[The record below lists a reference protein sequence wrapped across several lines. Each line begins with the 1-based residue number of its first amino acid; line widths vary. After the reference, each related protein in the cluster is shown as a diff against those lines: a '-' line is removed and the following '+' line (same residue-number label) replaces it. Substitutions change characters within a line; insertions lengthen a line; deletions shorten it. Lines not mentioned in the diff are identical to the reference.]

1 MDATLPLIPFI
12 IPMQTSDNNKRIA
25 KNTLLLY
32 VRMLFTM
39 AVSLFTSR
47 VILNTLGVEDYGTY
61 NVVGGIV
68 TMFSVLSGSL
78 SASISRFITFELG
91 RGNIQ
96 RLKTVFSTGVNI
108 QLGMSLFIV
117 LIAEVVGVWFLN
129 AKMNIPSD
137 RLVAANWVF
146 QCAILTFV
154 LNLLSV
160 PYNAAIIAHEKM
172 SVFAYISVVE
182 VTLKL
187 IIVYMLTISP
197 FDRLKT
203 YAVLLLCVGAIIRF
217 IYGYYCK
224 RHFEE
229 CTYHFIL
236 DKPVLKEMTG
246 FAGWN
251 FLGNGAYMLNTQGVN
266 ILMNLYFGVAV
277 NAARG
282 VATQV
287 DAALKQ
293 FVNNF
298 TTAVNPQITKSYAQG
313 DLEYMH
319 KLVCRSAK
327 FSAFL
332 MMFFAVPI
340 ILETNT
346 ILTIWLKTVPD
357 YAVIFLQWIIISSFM
372 DTVLANSL
380 VTSMFATGKIKRY
393 QIIVTTVG
401 CLVFPLSWIAF
412 KLGFE
417 PQVGYILYFIIYTI
431 LLFVRLYLLKDMVK
445 LPVMMYVREVLLKVI
460 LVMCISFVLPMA
472 LRLSMQEGWLR
483 LITICA
489 IGTIIT
495 ALVEFRI
502 GLTTNERL
510 FVTEKLKKIKIIQE
524 LKSKYLKM
532 KDLLT
537 ISGGGKNRSLPLHFL
552 CFLFV
557 LQQASV

>member
-1 MDATLPLIPFI
+1 MSN
-12 IPMQTSDNNKRIA
+12 QTSDNNKRIA

-47 VILNTLGVEDYGTY
+47 VILNTLGVEDYGIN

-78 SASISRFITFELG
+78 SSSISRFITFELG
-91 RGNIQ
+91 KGNIE
-96 RLKTVFSTGVNI
+96 RLKTIFSTGVNI
-108 QLGMSLFIV
+108 QLGMSV
-117 LIAEVVGVWFLN
+117 LIIIIAEAVGIWFLN
-129 AKMNIPSD
+129 AKMNIPTD
-137 RLVAANWVF
+137 RMVAANWVF

-172 SVFAYISVVE
+172 SAFAYISVVE
-182 VTLKL
+182 VSLKL
-187 IIVYMLTISP
+187 IIVYMLMISP
-197 FDRLKT
+197 FDRLET
-203 YAVLLLCVGAIIRF
+203 YAVLLLLVGAVIRF

-229 CTYHFIL
+229 CTYHFVF

-282 VATQV
+282 IATQV

-313 DLEYMH
+313 DLDYMH

-445 LPVMMYVREVLLKVI
+445 LPVMMYIREVLYKLAPIIVVGFAIPGI
-460 LVMCISFVLPMA
+460 LILTMDA
-472 LRLSMQEGWLR
+472 GWLR
-483 LITICA
+483 LILVCLLSVLV
-489 IGTIIT
+489 T
-495 ALVEFRI
+495 AASEYFI
-502 GLTTNERL
+502 GLSNKEKN
-510 FVTEKLKKIKIIQE
+510 FVAEKIKLVIGKI
-524 LKSKYLKM
+524 KSKWE
-532 KDLLT
+532 
-537 ISGGGKNRSLPLHFL
+537 
-552 CFLFV
+552 
-557 LQQASV
+557 

>member
-1 MDATLPLIPFI
+1 MSN
-12 IPMQTSDNNKRIA
+12 QTSDNNKRIA

-32 VRMLFTM
+32 VRMLLTM

-47 VILNTLGVEDYGTY
+47 VILNTLGVEDYGIN

-78 SASISRFITFELG
+78 SSSISRFITFELG
-91 RGNIQ
+91 KGNIE
-96 RLKTVFSTGVNI
+96 RLKTIFSTGVNI
-108 QLGMSLFIV
+108 QLGMSV
-117 LIAEVVGVWFLN
+117 LIIIIAEAVGIWFLN
-129 AKMNIPSD
+129 TKMNIPTD
-137 RLVAANWVF
+137 RMVAANWVF

-160 PYNAAIIAHEKM
+160 PYNAAIITHEKM
-172 SVFAYISVVE
+172 SAFAYISVVE
-182 VTLKL
+182 VSLKL
-187 IIVYMLTISP
+187 IIVYMLMISP
-197 FDRLKT
+197 FDRLET
-203 YAVLLLCVGAIIRF
+203 YAVLLLLVGAVIRF

-229 CTYHFIL
+229 CTYHFVF

-266 ILMNLYFGVAV
+266 ILMSLYFGVAV

-282 VATQV
+282 IATQV

-313 DLEYMH
+313 DLDYMH

-393 QIIVTTVG
+393 QIIVTTIG
-401 CLVFPLSWIAF
+401 CWVFPLSWIAF

-445 LPVMMYVREVLLKVI
+445 LPVMMYIREVLYKLAPVI
-460 LVMCISFVLPMA
+460 VVGFAIPGILILTMDA
-472 LRLSMQEGWLR
+472 GWLR
-483 LITICA
+483 LILVCLLSVLV
-489 IGTIIT
+489 T
-495 ALVEFRI
+495 AASEYFI
-502 GLTTNERL
+502 GLSNKEKD
-510 FVTEKLKKIKIIQE
+510 FVAEKIKLVI
-524 LKSKYLKM
+524 
-532 KDLLT
+532 
-537 ISGGGKNRSLPLHFL
+537 GKIKK
-552 CFLFV
+552 
-557 LQQASV
+557 

>member
-1 MDATLPLIPFI
+1 MSN
-12 IPMQTSDNNKRIA
+12 QTSDNNKRIA

-47 VILNTLGVEDYGTY
+47 VILNTLGVEDYGIN

-78 SASISRFITFELG
+78 SSSISRFITFELG
-91 RGNIQ
+91 KGNIE
-96 RLKTVFSTGVNI
+96 RLKTIFSTGVNI
-108 QLGMSLFIV
+108 QLGMSV
-117 LIAEVVGVWFLN
+117 LIIIIAEAVGIWFLN
-129 AKMNIPSD
+129 AKMNIPAD
-137 RLVAANWVF
+137 RMVAANWVF

-172 SVFAYISVVE
+172 SAFAYISVVE

-187 IIVYMLTISP
+187 IIVYMLSISP

-203 YAVLLLCVGAIIRF
+203 YAVLLLCVGAVIRF

-229 CTYHFIL
+229 CTYHFVF

-246 FAGWN
+246 FARWN

-282 VATQV
+282 IATQV

-313 DLEYMH
+313 DLAYMH

-332 MMFFAVPI
+332 MLFFAIPI
-340 ILETNT
+340 LLETQS
-346 ILTIWLKTVPD
+346 ILTIWLKTVPE
-357 YAVIFLQWIIISSFM
+357 YAAIFLQLIIISSFV

-393 QIIVTTVG
+393 QIIVTTIG
-401 CLVFPLSWIAF
+401 CLVFPFSWIAF
-412 KLGFE
+412 QLGFQPE
-417 PQVGYILYFIIYTI
+417 IAYVLYFIIYTV
-431 LLFVRLYLLKDMVK
+431 LLGVRLYLLKDMVK
-445 LPVMMYVREVLLKVI
+445 LPVMMYVREVLYR
-460 LVMCISFVLPMA
+460 VLPVMIICFIIPMMI
-472 LRLSMQEGWLR
+472 RYSMQEGWMR
-483 LITICA
+483 LILLCLVSTIV
-489 IGTIIT
+489 T
-495 ALVEFRI
+495 AVVEYSI
-502 GLTTNERL
+502 GLTKNERK
-510 FVTEKLKKIKIIQE
+510 FIVGKINNKNI
-524 LKSKYLKM
+524 KDKYLKM
-532 KDLLT
+532 KELLT
-537 ISGGGKNRSLPLHFL
+537 KMGGVKTDNFYQYPCAFCL
-552 CFLFV
+552 CYNKQV
-557 LQQASV
+557 INNKQEAWR

>member
-1 MDATLPLIPFI
+1 MST
-12 IPMQTSDNNKRIA
+12 QSNNNKRIA
-25 KNTLLLY
+25 KNTMLLY
-32 VRMLFTM
+32 IRMMFTM

-47 VILNTLGVEDYGTY
+47 VILNTLGVEDYGIN

-78 SASISRFITFELG
+78 SSSISRFITFELG
-91 RGNIQ
+91 KNNID
-96 RLKTVFSTGVNI
+96 RLKAVFSTGVNI
-108 QLGMSLFIV
+108 QLGMSLLVIV
-117 LIAEVVGVWFLN
+117 LAEAVGIWFLN
-129 AKMNIPSD
+129 TQMNIPAE
-137 RLVAANWVF
+137 RLDAANWVF

-172 SVFAYISVVE
+172 SAFAYISVVE

-187 IIVYMLTISP
+187 VIVYMLTISP

-203 YAVLLLCVGAIIRF
+203 YAVLFLCVGAVIRF
-217 IYGYYCK
+217 IYGFYCK

-229 CTYHFIL
+229 CTYHLVF
-236 DKPVLKEMTG
+236 DKPLLKEMTG

-266 ILMNLYFGVAV
+266 ILMNMYFGVAV

-332 MMFFAVPI
+332 MIFFAVPI
-340 ILETNT
+340 ILETDT
-346 ILTIWLKTVPD
+346 ILTIWLKNPPA
-357 YAVIFLQWIIISSFM
+357 YAAVFLQWIMISSFA
-372 DTVLANSL
+372 DTVLANAL
-380 VTSMFATGKIKRY
+380 VTSMLATGKIKRY
-393 QIIVTTVG
+393 QIIVTTIG
-401 CLVFPLSWIAF
+401 CVVFPLSWIAF
-412 KLGFE
+412 AMGLP
-417 PQVGYILYFIIYTI
+417 PQTGYVIYFLIYSILIY
-431 LLFVRLYLLKDMVK
+431 VRLYLLKDMIKMPVRLYMTK
-445 LPVMMYVREVLLKVI
+445 VIAKVLPVLLVSFLIPGLTHFFMSQGWVRLLAVCIIGLVVIVPTEYYMGLNKNERAFFLDKMKKVI
-460 LVMCISFVLPMA
+460 
-472 LRLSMQEGWLR
+472 
-483 LITICA
+483 
-489 IGTIIT
+489 
-495 ALVEFRI
+495 
-502 GLTTNERL
+502 N
-510 FVTEKLKKIKIIQE
+510 KIK
-524 LKSKYLKM
+524 
-532 KDLLT
+532 
-537 ISGGGKNRSLPLHFL
+537 
-552 CFLFV
+552 
-557 LQQASV
+557 

>member
-1 MDATLPLIPFI
+1 MSN
-12 IPMQTSDNNKRIA
+12 QTSDNNKRIA

-47 VILNTLGVEDYGTY
+47 VILNTLGVEDYGIN

-78 SASISRFITFELG
+78 SSSISRFITFELG
-91 RGNIQ
+91 KGNIE
-96 RLKTVFSTGVNI
+96 RLKTIFSTGVNI
-108 QLGMSLFIV
+108 QLGMSV
-117 LIAEVVGVWFLN
+117 LIIIIAEAVGIWFLN
-129 AKMNIPSD
+129 TKMNIPTD
-137 RLVAANWVF
+137 RMVAANWVF

-172 SVFAYISVVE
+172 SAFAYISVVE
-182 VTLKL
+182 VSLKL
-187 IIVYMLTISP
+187 IIVYMLMISP
-197 FDRLKT
+197 FDRLET
-203 YAVLLLCVGAIIRF
+203 YAVLLLLVGAVIRF

-229 CTYHFIL
+229 CTYHFVF
-236 DKPVLKEMTG
+236 DTPVLKEMTG

-282 VATQV
+282 IATQV

-313 DLEYMH
+313 DLDYMH

-445 LPVMMYVREVLLKVI
+445 LPVMMYIREVLYKLAPIIVVGFSIPGI
-460 LVMCISFVLPMA
+460 LILTMDA
-472 LRLSMQEGWLR
+472 GWLR
-483 LITICA
+483 LILVCLLSVLV
-489 IGTIIT
+489 T
-495 ALVEFRI
+495 AASEYFI
-502 GLTTNERL
+502 GLSNKEKN
-510 FVTEKLKKIKIIQE
+510 FVAEKIKLVI
-524 LKSKYLKM
+524 
-532 KDLLT
+532 
-537 ISGGGKNRSLPLHFL
+537 GKIKK
-552 CFLFV
+552 
-557 LQQASV
+557 

>member
-1 MDATLPLIPFI
+1 MSN
-12 IPMQTSDNNKRIA
+12 QTSDNNKRIA

-47 VILNTLGVEDYGTY
+47 VILNTLGVEDYGIN

-78 SASISRFITFELG
+78 SSSISRFITFELG
-91 RGNIQ
+91 KGNIE
-96 RLKTVFSTGVNI
+96 RLKTIFSTGVNI
-108 QLGMSLFIV
+108 QLGMSV
-117 LIAEVVGVWFLN
+117 LIIIIAEAVGIWFLN
-129 AKMNIPSD
+129 TKMNIPTD
-137 RLVAANWVF
+137 RMVAANWVF

-172 SVFAYISVVE
+172 SAFAYISVVE
-182 VTLKL
+182 VSLKL
-187 IIVYMLTISP
+187 IIVYMLMISP
-197 FDRLKT
+197 FDRLET
-203 YAVLLLCVGAIIRF
+203 YAVLLLLVGAVIRF

-229 CTYHFIL
+229 CTYHFVF

-282 VATQV
+282 IATQV

-313 DLEYMH
+313 DLDYMH

-393 QIIVTTVG
+393 QIIVTTIG

-445 LPVMMYVREVLLKVI
+445 LPVMMYIREVLYKLAPVI
-460 LVMCISFVLPMA
+460 VVGFAIPGILILTMDA
-472 LRLSMQEGWLR
+472 GWLR
-483 LITICA
+483 LILVCLLSVLV
-489 IGTIIT
+489 T
-495 ALVEFRI
+495 AASEYFI
-502 GLTTNERL
+502 GLSNKEKD
-510 FVTEKLKKIKIIQE
+510 FVAEKIKLVI
-524 LKSKYLKM
+524 
-532 KDLLT
+532 
-537 ISGGGKNRSLPLHFL
+537 GKIKK
-552 CFLFV
+552 
-557 LQQASV
+557 

>member
-1 MDATLPLIPFI
+1 MSN
-12 IPMQTSDNNKRIA
+12 QTSDNNKRIA

-47 VILNTLGVEDYGTY
+47 VILNTLGVEDYGIN

-78 SASISRFITFELG
+78 SSSISRFITFELG
-91 RGNIQ
+91 KGNIE
-96 RLKTVFSTGVNI
+96 RLKTIFSTGINI
-108 QLGMSLFIV
+108 QLGMSV
-117 LIAEVVGVWFLN
+117 LIIIIAEAVGIWFLN
-129 AKMNIPSD
+129 TKMNIPTD
-137 RLVAANWVF
+137 RMVAANWVF

-172 SVFAYISVVE
+172 SAFAYISVVE
-182 VTLKL
+182 VSLKL
-187 IIVYMLTISP
+187 IIVYMLMISP
-197 FDRLKT
+197 FDRLET
-203 YAVLLLCVGAIIRF
+203 YAVLLLLVGAVIRF

-229 CTYHFIL
+229 CTYHFVF

-246 FAGWN
+246 FVGWN

-282 VATQV
+282 IATQV

-298 TTAVNPQITKSYAQG
+298 TTAVNPQIIKSYAQG
-313 DLEYMH
+313 DLAYMH

-332 MMFFAVPI
+332 MLFFAIPI
-340 ILETNT
+340 LLETQS
-346 ILTIWLKTVPD
+346 ILTIWLKTVPE
-357 YAVIFLQWIIISSFM
+357 YAAIFLQLIIISSFV

-380 VTSMFATGKIKRY
+380 VTSMFATGNIKRY
-393 QIIVTTVG
+393 QIIVTTIG
-401 CLVFPLSWIAF
+401 CLVFPFSWIAF
-412 KLGFE
+412 QLGFQPE
-417 PQVGYILYFIIYTI
+417 IAYVLYFIIYTV
-431 LLFVRLYLLKDMVK
+431 LLGVRLYLLKDMVK
-445 LPVMMYVREVLLKVI
+445 LPVMMYVREVLYR
-460 LVMCISFVLPMA
+460 VLPVMIICFIIPMMI
-472 LRLSMQEGWLR
+472 RYSMQEGWMR
-483 LITICA
+483 LILLCLVSTIV
-489 IGTIIT
+489 T
-495 ALVEFRI
+495 AVVEYSI
-502 GLTTNERL
+502 GLTKNERK
-510 FVTEKLKKIKIIQE
+510 FIVGKINNKNI
-524 LKSKYLKM
+524 KDKYLKM
-532 KDLLT
+532 KELLT
-537 ISGGGKNRSLPLHFL
+537 KMGGVKTDNFYQYPCAFCL
-552 CFLFV
+552 CYNKQV
-557 LQQASV
+557 YNYKQEAWR

>member
-1 MDATLPLIPFI
+1 MTN
-12 IPMQTSDNNKRIA
+12 QTSVNNKRIA

-47 VILNTLGVEDYGTY
+47 VILNTLGVEDYGIY

-91 RGNIQ
+91 KGNFE
-96 RLKTVFSTGVNI
+96 RLKTIFSTGVNI
-108 QLGMSLFIV
+108 QIGMSV
-117 LIAEVVGVWFLN
+117 LIIAIAEVVGIWFLN
-129 AKMNIPSD
+129 TKMNIPPE
-137 RLVAANWVF
+137 RMLAANWVF
-146 QCAILTFV
+146 QCAIFTFV

-172 SVFAYISVVE
+172 SAFAYISVIE

-187 IIVYMLTISP
+187 IIVYMLLISP
-197 FDRLKT
+197 FDRLET
-203 YAVLLLCVGAIIRF
+203 YAVLLLLVGATIRF

-229 CTYHFIL
+229 CTYHFVI
-236 DKPVLKEMTG
+236 DKPILKEMTG

-282 VATQV
+282 IATQV
-287 DAALKQ
+287 DATLKQ

-313 DLEYMH
+313 DFDYMH

-332 MMFFAVPI
+332 MMFFAIPI
-340 ILETNT
+340 ILETQS
-346 ILTIWLKTVPD
+346 ILTIWLKTVPE
-357 YAVIFLQWIIISSFM
+357 YAAVFLQLIIISSFV

-380 VTSMFATGKIKRY
+380 VTSMFATGDIKRY
-393 QIIVTTVG
+393 QVIVTTVG
-401 CLVFPLSWIAF
+401 CLVFPFSWIAF
-412 KLGFE
+412 KLGYPPE
-417 PQVGYILYFIIYTI
+417 ISYILYFIIYTI
-431 LLFVRLYLLKDMVK
+431 LLGVRLYLLKDMVK
-445 LPVMMYVREVLLKVI
+445 LPFMMYVRDVLYRVI
-460 LVMCISFVLPMA
+460 PVMGISFMIPMVI
-472 LRLSMQEGWLR
+472 RFSMQEGWKR
-483 LITICA
+483 LVLLCLVSTIVTA
-489 IGTIIT
+489 I
-495 ALVEFRI
+495 VEFRI
-502 GLTTNERL
+502 GLTKDERA
-510 FVTEKLKKIKIIQE
+510 FIYNKVKEIAKK
-524 LKSKYLKM
+524 
-532 KDLLT
+532 
-537 ISGGGKNRSLPLHFL
+537 
-552 CFLFV
+552 
-557 LQQASV
+557 

>member
-1 MDATLPLIPFI
+1 MSN
-12 IPMQTSDNNKRIA
+12 QTSDNNKRIA

-47 VILNTLGVEDYGTY
+47 VILNTLGVEDYGIN

-78 SASISRFITFELG
+78 SSSISRFITFELG
-91 RGNIQ
+91 KGNIE
-96 RLKTVFSTGVNI
+96 RLKTIFSTGVNI
-108 QLGMSLFIV
+108 QLGMSV
-117 LIAEVVGVWFLN
+117 LIIIIAEAVGIWFLN
-129 AKMNIPSD
+129 TKMNIPTD
-137 RLVAANWVF
+137 RMVAANWVF

-172 SVFAYISVVE
+172 SAFAYISVVE
-182 VTLKL
+182 VSLKL
-187 IIVYMLTISP
+187 IIVYMLMISP
-197 FDRLKT
+197 FDRLET
-203 YAVLLLCVGAIIRF
+203 YAVLLLLVGAVIRF

-229 CTYHFIL
+229 CTYHFVF

-282 VATQV
+282 IATQV

-313 DLEYMH
+313 DLDYMH

-445 LPVMMYVREVLLKVI
+445 LPVMVYIREVLYKLAPIIVVGFAIPGI
-460 LVMCISFVLPMA
+460 LILTMDA
-472 LRLSMQEGWLR
+472 GWLR
-483 LITICA
+483 LILVCLLSVLV
-489 IGTIIT
+489 T
-495 ALVEFRI
+495 AASEYFI
-502 GLTTNERL
+502 GLSNKEKN
-510 FVTEKLKKIKIIQE
+510 FVAEKIKLVIGKI
-524 LKSKYLKM
+524 KSKWE
-532 KDLLT
+532 
-537 ISGGGKNRSLPLHFL
+537 
-552 CFLFV
+552 
-557 LQQASV
+557 

>member
-1 MDATLPLIPFI
+1 MSN
-12 IPMQTSDNNKRIA
+12 QTSDNNKRIA

-47 VILNTLGVEDYGTY
+47 VILNTLGVEDYGIN

-78 SASISRFITFELG
+78 SSSISRFITFELG
-91 RGNIQ
+91 KGNIE
-96 RLKTVFSTGVNI
+96 RLKTIFSTGVNI
-108 QLGMSLFIV
+108 QLGMSV
-117 LIAEVVGVWFLN
+117 LIIIIAEAVGIWFLN
-129 AKMNIPSD
+129 TKMNIPTD
-137 RLVAANWVF
+137 RMVAANWVF
-146 QCAILTFV
+146 QCAIFTFV

-172 SVFAYISVVE
+172 SAFAYISVVE
-182 VTLKL
+182 VSLKL
-187 IIVYMLTISP
+187 IIVYMLMISP
-197 FDRLKT
+197 FDRLET
-203 YAVLLLCVGAIIRF
+203 YAVLLLLVGAVIRF

-229 CTYHFIL
+229 CTYHFVF

-282 VATQV
+282 IATQV

-313 DLEYMH
+313 DLDYMH

-445 LPVMMYVREVLLKVI
+445 LPVMMYIREVLYKLAPIIVVGFAIPGI
-460 LVMCISFVLPMA
+460 LILTMDA
-472 LRLSMQEGWLR
+472 GWLR
-483 LITICA
+483 LILVCLLSVLV
-489 IGTIIT
+489 T
-495 ALVEFRI
+495 AASEYFI
-502 GLTTNERL
+502 GLSNKEKN
-510 FVTEKLKKIKIIQE
+510 FVAEKIKLVIGKI
-524 LKSKYLKM
+524 KSKWE
-532 KDLLT
+532 
-537 ISGGGKNRSLPLHFL
+537 
-552 CFLFV
+552 
-557 LQQASV
+557 

>member
-1 MDATLPLIPFI
+1 MSN
-12 IPMQTSDNNKRIA
+12 QTSDNNKRIA

-47 VILNTLGVEDYGTY
+47 VILNTLGVEDYGIN

-78 SASISRFITFELG
+78 SSSISRFITFELG
-91 RGNIQ
+91 KGNIE
-96 RLKTVFSTGVNI
+96 RLKTIFSTGVNI
-108 QLGMSLFIV
+108 QLGMSV
-117 LIAEVVGVWFLN
+117 LIIIIAEAVGIWFLN
-129 AKMNIPSD
+129 TKMNIPTD
-137 RLVAANWVF
+137 RMVAANWVF

-172 SVFAYISVVE
+172 SAFAYISVVE
-182 VTLKL
+182 VSLKL
-187 IIVYMLTISP
+187 IIVYMLMISP
-197 FDRLKT
+197 FDRLET
-203 YAVLLLCVGAIIRF
+203 YAVLLLLVGAVIRF

-229 CTYHFIL
+229 CTYHFVF

-282 VATQV
+282 IATQV

-313 DLEYMH
+313 DLDYMH

-445 LPVMMYVREVLLKVI
+445 LPVMMYIREVLYKLAPIIVVGFAIPGI
-460 LVMCISFVLPMA
+460 LILTMDA
-472 LRLSMQEGWLR
+472 GWLR
-483 LITICA
+483 LILVCLLSVLV
-489 IGTIIT
+489 T
-495 ALVEFRI
+495 AASEYFI
-502 GLTTNERL
+502 GLSNKEKN
-510 FVTEKLKKIKIIQE
+510 FVAEKIKLVI
-524 LKSKYLKM
+524 
-532 KDLLT
+532 
-537 ISGGGKNRSLPLHFL
+537 GKIKK
-552 CFLFV
+552 
-557 LQQASV
+557 

>member
-1 MDATLPLIPFI
+1 MSN
-12 IPMQTSDNNKRIA
+12 QTSDNNKRIA

-32 VRMLFTM
+32 FRMLFMM

-47 VILNTLGVEDYGTY
+47 VVLNTLGVEDYGIY

-78 SASISRFITFELG
+78 SSSISRFITFELG
-91 RGNIQ
+91 KGNIE
-96 RLKTVFSTGVNI
+96 RLKTIFSTGVNI
-108 QLGMSLFIV
+108 QLGMSV
-117 LIAEVVGVWFLN
+117 LIIIIAEAVGIWFLN
-129 AKMNIPSD
+129 TKMNIPTD
-137 RLVAANWVF
+137 RMVAANWVF

-172 SVFAYISVVE
+172 SAFAYISVVE
-182 VTLKL
+182 VSLKL
-187 IIVYMLTISP
+187 IIVYMLMISP
-197 FDRLKT
+197 FDRLET
-203 YAVLLLCVGAIIRF
+203 YAVLLLLVGAVIRF

-229 CTYHFIL
+229 CTYHFVF

-282 VATQV
+282 IATQV

-313 DLEYMH
+313 DLDYMH

-445 LPVMMYVREVLLKVI
+445 LPVMMYIREVLYKLAPIIVVGFAIPGI
-460 LVMCISFVLPMA
+460 LILTMDA
-472 LRLSMQEGWLR
+472 GWLR
-483 LITICA
+483 LILVCLLSVLV
-489 IGTIIT
+489 T
-495 ALVEFRI
+495 AASEYFI
-502 GLTTNERL
+502 GLSNKEKN
-510 FVTEKLKKIKIIQE
+510 FVAEKIKLVIGKI
-524 LKSKYLKM
+524 KSKWE
-532 KDLLT
+532 
-537 ISGGGKNRSLPLHFL
+537 
-552 CFLFV
+552 
-557 LQQASV
+557 

>member
-1 MDATLPLIPFI
+1 MSN
-12 IPMQTSDNNKRIA
+12 QTSNNNKRIA

-47 VILNTLGVEDYGTY
+47 VILNTLGVEDYGIN

-78 SASISRFITFELG
+78 SSSISRFITFELG
-91 RGNIQ
+91 KGNIE
-96 RLKTVFSTGVNI
+96 RLKTIFSTGVNI
-108 QLGMSLFIV
+108 QLGMSV
-117 LIAEVVGVWFLN
+117 LIIIIAEAVGIWFLN
-129 AKMNIPSD
+129 TKMNIPTD
-137 RLVAANWVF
+137 RMVAANWVF

-172 SVFAYISVVE
+172 SAFAYISVVE
-182 VTLKL
+182 VSLKL
-187 IIVYMLTISP
+187 IIVYMLMISP
-197 FDRLKT
+197 FDRLET
-203 YAVLLLCVGAIIRF
+203 YAVLLLLVGAVIRF

-313 DLEYMH
+313 DLDYMH

-445 LPVMMYVREVLLKVI
+445 LPVMMYIREVLYKLAPIIVVGFAIPGI
-460 LVMCISFVLPMA
+460 LILTMDA
-472 LRLSMQEGWLR
+472 GWLR
-483 LITICA
+483 LILVCLLSVLV
-489 IGTIIT
+489 T
-495 ALVEFRI
+495 AASEYFI
-502 GLTTNERL
+502 GLSNKEKN
-510 FVTEKLKKIKIIQE
+510 FVAEKIKLVIGKI
-524 LKSKYLKM
+524 KSKWE
-532 KDLLT
+532 
-537 ISGGGKNRSLPLHFL
+537 
-552 CFLFV
+552 
-557 LQQASV
+557 